1 MEDLNKI
8 TSTRVGDSIHFFVNG
23 AEDSGTVVK
32 MDTSYVTVVKR
43 DGNFQDI
50 HINDTFFIKDI
61 LVNKTWNDMTMEERT
76 VELHKIHAYSPRFLA
91 KSWKELPKE
100 LKDVM
105 LEKTANGA
113 LPNPKGNS
121 VSEPDP
127 DNTKEGQATEARHH
141 IYSRDAAGDKYNP
154 NIGDTG
160 GGNMSAEDRAQALGN
175 TKLRGIETPTPSGG
189 GRRNVTQSNVEQ
201 GHVGGGGRS
210 GHAVETSTAFDAEED
225 YEGESHDTK
234 EEQFKHDK
242 EKPKVTNKTGRNNYG
257 GNMEAGL
264 VLNPSKIKE
273 LQELETDKQNA
284 TPTSETKY
292 FGANGK
298 QITREE
304 HESSSDIKQSYGSMQ
319 EQLWEQWLDK
329 DGGMG
334 GGSPPASTSSN
345 NSAQT
350 NDSGVYNPVYGEK
363 GRHGGQSK
371 DKEEET
377 EKDKEAD
384 EKERKG

>member
-8 TSTRVGDSIHFFVNG
+8 TSTRVGDNIHFFVNG

-91 KSWKELPKE
+91 KSWKELPTE
-100 LKDVM
+100 LKEVM
-105 LEKTANGA
+105 LEKTTGA
-113 LPNPKGNS
+113 KIPKEKLGDLPQGQDDRKVGGTKISTPEGEKTLESPADRYGFK
-121 VSEPDP
+121 
-127 DNTKEGQATEARHH
+127 NT
-141 IYSRDAAGDKYNP
+141 
-154 NIGDTG
+154 
-160 GGNMSAEDRAQALGN
+160 
-175 TKLRGIETPTPSGG
+175 
-189 GRRNVTQSNVEQ
+189 SNVEQ
-201 GHVGGGGRS
+201 SHLGSAGRG

-225 YEGESHDTK
+225 YEGESHETK

>member
-76 VELHKIHAYSPRFLA
+76 VALHEIHAYSPRFLA

-105 LEKTANGA
+105 LEKGKDGK
-113 LPNPKGNS
+113 LPAKRNIAGVGLKDS
-121 VSEPDP
+121 DLDSE
-127 DNTKEGQATEARHH
+127 TSQSHTGESTRTRVRGLEGD
-141 IYSRDAAGDKYNP
+141 YSGK
-154 NIGDTG
+154 
-160 GGNMSAEDRAQALGN
+160 
-175 TKLRGIETPTPSGG
+175 IETLRDPTSLEK
-189 GRRNVTQSNVEQ
+189 SNVEQ
-201 GHVGGGGRS
+201 SHLGSAGRG
-210 GHAVETSTAFDAEED
+210 GHAVETSTAFDADED
-225 YEGESHDTK
+225 YDGESDDTK

-242 EKPKVTNKTGRNNYG
+242 EKPKVTNKT
-257 GNMEAGL
+257 
-264 VLNPSKIKE
+264 
-273 LQELETDKQNA
+273 
-284 TPTSETKY
+284 
-292 FGANGK
+292 
-298 QITREE
+298 
-304 HESSSDIKQSYGSMQ
+304 MQ

-329 DGGMG
+329 GEGMG
-334 GGSPPASTSSN
+334 GDSSPAVTSSN

-350 NDSGVYNPVYGEK
+350 NDSGMYNPVYGDK
-363 GRHGGQSK
+363 GRHGGQGK
-371 DKEEET
+371 DKEEDE
-377 EKDKEAD
+377 DKE
-384 EKERKG
+384 EGKERKG